1 MSRKNKRA
9 LFRIITSLVALAIA
23 VVVFNFVNAT
33 WYIKLPVF
41 LLVYFI
47 IGYDV
52 LIKAC
57 KNIVGGMVTDESFL
71 MCIAT
76 IGAFFVGEYPEAV
89 AVMLFYQ
96 VGELFQRIAVGKSRA
111 SISALMDLR
120 PDCVTVVRDGVEEVV
135 DVEEVSVG
143 EQIIVA
149 PGERIGLDGTITQ
162 GRSAL
167 NMTALTGETVPIDV
181 KEGDEVLS
189 GAINEGGV
197 LRITVTQSAQTSTV
211 GRILDLVENATQ
223 NKAKTESFITR
234 FALVYTPVVVIC
246 ALLLAVLPP
255 LFLGVTSPAV
265 WSTWVYRALVFLVV
279 SCPCALVI
287 SVPLAF
293 FGAIGK
299 ASRQGVLVKG
309 GNYLELLAQTDV
321 VLMDKTGT
329 ITKGCF
335 EIIEVYPLD
344 KKEEILNLLAIAE
357 SRSTHPIVK
366 ALVREGVDESGY
378 EIKEIAGYGVFAQKG
393 EEKVLCGNAELLRK
407 NNVVFDERRGT
418 GTPVY
423 VARNGQYL
431 GYAVVG
437 DTVKSDSREAIKTLK
452 DMGIKVVMLTG
463 DKRENAS
470 AVAQSV
476 GVDEYESALLPA
488 DKVSE
493 SQKYLGRKG
502 KTAFV
507 GDGINDAPVLAGVD
521 VGISMGGIG
530 SDCAI
535 EASDVVLI
543 SDSLKSIPV
552 AIKTAKKSV
561 RIAKQNVVF
570 ALGIK
575 FAVLALSVFGFAN
588 MWLAVFADVGVTLLA
603 VLNSMRMLTKT
614 TYKK

>member
-1 MSRKNKRA
+1 M
-9 LFRIITSLVALAIA
+9 
-23 VVVFNFVNAT
+23 
-33 WYIKLPVF
+33 
-41 LLVYFI
+41 
-47 IGYDV
+47 
-52 LIKAC
+52 
-57 KNIVGGMVTDESFL
+57 
-71 MCIAT
+71 
-76 IGAFFVGEYPEAV
+76 
-89 AVMLFYQ
+89 
-96 VGELFQRIAVGKSRA
+96 
-111 SISALMDLR
+111 
-120 PDCVTVVRDGVEEVV
+120 
-135 DVEEVSVG
+135 
-143 EQIIVA
+143 
-149 PGERIGLDGTITQ
+149 
-162 GRSAL
+162 
-167 NMTALTGETVPIDV
+167 
-181 KEGDEVLS
+181 
-189 GAINEGGV
+189 
-197 LRITVTQSAQTSTV
+197 
-211 GRILDLVENATQ
+211 
-223 NKAKTESFITR
+223 
-234 FALVYTPVVVIC
+234 
-246 ALLLAVLPP
+246 
-255 LFLGVTSPAV
+255 
-265 WSTWVYRALVFLVV
+265 
-279 SCPCALVI
+279 
-287 SVPLAF
+287 
-293 FGAIGK
+293 
-299 ASRQGVLVKG
+299 LVKG

-335 EIIEVYPLD
+335 EIIEVYPID

-357 SRSTHPIVK
+357 SRSTHPIAK

-378 EIKEIAGYGVFAQKG
+378 EVKEIAGYGVFAQKG

-407 NNVVFDERRGT
+407 NGVVFDERRGT

-437 DTVKSDSREAIKTLK
+437 DTIKSDSREAIKTLK

-463 DKRENAS
+463 DNRENAN
-470 AVAQSV
+470 AAAESV

-488 DKVSE
+488 DKVRE

-575 FAVLALSVFGFAN
+575 FAVLALSVFGLAN

>member
-41 LLVYFI
+41 LLIYFL

-246 ALLLAVLPP
+246 ALLLALLPP

-335 EIIEVYPLD
+335 EIIEVYPEER
-344 KKEEILNLLAIAE
+344 KEEILNLLAIAE
-357 SRSTHPIVK
+357 SRSTHPIAK

-378 EIKEIAGYGVFAQKG
+378 EIKEIAGYGVFAQKD

-407 NNVVFDERRGT
+407 NGVVFDERRGT

-423 VARNGQYL
+423 VARNWNCL

-463 DKRENAS
+463 DNRENAS
-470 AVAQSV
+470 AVAKSV

-488 DKVSE
+488 DKVRE

-603 VLNSMRMLTKT
+603 VLNSMRMLAKT